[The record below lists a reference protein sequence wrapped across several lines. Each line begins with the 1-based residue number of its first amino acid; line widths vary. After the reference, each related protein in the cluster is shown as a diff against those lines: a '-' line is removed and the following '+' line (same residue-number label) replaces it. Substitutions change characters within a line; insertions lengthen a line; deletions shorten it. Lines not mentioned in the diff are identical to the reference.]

1 MRIVDLLEEAQETK
15 NFMEVMNEFLPF
27 VTKEL
32 DLPRLP
38 KIKLEAR
45 FGSAEQPS
53 FGKFVSEE
61 NTIYLAVEDRHP
73 IDIIRTFAHEL
84 VHFKQGVEH
93 DLGPDSGNT
102 GSPQENE
109 AHQLAGIV
117 MRNFN
122 KAYPEFFGRPAVN
135 VNRQ

>member
-1 MRIVDLLEEAQETK
+1 MRITDLLEEEQETK
-15 NFMEVMNEFLPF
+15 SFMEVMNVFLPF
-27 VTKEL
+27 VAKEL
-32 DLPRLP
+32 DLDSLP
-38 KIKLEAR
+38 KIKLELR
-45 FGSAEQPS
+45 LGSDEQPA
-53 FGKFVSEE
+53 FGKFVNEE

-93 DLGPDSGNT
+93 ELGPESGNT

-122 KAYPEFFGRPAVN
+122 KAYPEFFGKPAVSIS
-135 VNRQ
+135 RQ

>member
-15 NFMEVMNEFLPF
+15 SFMDIMKTFLPF
-27 VTKEL
+27 VMKEL
-32 DLPRLP
+32 DLPGFP
-38 KIKLEAR
+38 KIKLQSKLEVKSQPTFGR
-45 FGSAEQPS
+45 FVQ
-53 FGKFVSEE
+53 EE

-73 IDIIRTFAHEL
+73 IDIMRTFAHEL

-93 DLGPDSGNT
+93 QLGPDSGNT

-122 KAYPEFFGRPAVN
+122 KAYPEFFGKPAVN